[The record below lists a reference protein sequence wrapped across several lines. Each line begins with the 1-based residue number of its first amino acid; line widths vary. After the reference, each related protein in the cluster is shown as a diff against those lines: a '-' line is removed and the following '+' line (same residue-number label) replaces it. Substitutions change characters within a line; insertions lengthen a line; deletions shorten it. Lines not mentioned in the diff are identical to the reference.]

1 MRAGLQSPV
10 LCELRGFSGIFL
22 FSLEEP
28 STSMRM
34 CFCLS
39 LNGVSTEIIYS
50 VPVFISLNLMAG
62 VKSKAAH
69 VDGLKSY
76 LSLTSSGLPGP
87 NFGQVFPLLAKCG
100 VTGRDFFL
108 CRLVRDS
115 CA

>member
-1 MRAGLQSPV
+1 MIQ
-10 LCELRGFSGIFL
+10 IWH
-22 FSLEEP
+22 
-28 STSMRM
+28 
-34 CFCLS
+34 CLS

-100 VTGRDFFL
+100 VTGRIFSLSVGAGLL
-108 CRLVRDS
+108 CVNRLQGRLQVFGGQML
-115 CA
+115 AF